1 MALKEPDM
9 NSPQCNWGL
18 RYTYVFSSSEGA
30 EYVALSGL
38 NFRFGYATPGSAP
51 EPLTYSGVFPNQML
65 TSLGY
70 AGGYSYIATS

>member
-30 EYVALSGL
+30 EYFKGSIFNLVLYHPPKGVAYI
-38 NFRFGYATPGSAP
+38 RP
-51 EPLTYSGVFPNQML
+51 QMSPFYDEL
-65 TSLGY
+65 VDF
-70 AGGYSYIATS
+70 

>member
-30 EYVALSGL
+30 EYFKGSIFHLVLYQPPKVFSNNMSPFQGLISGSVMQ
-38 NFRFGYATPGSAP
+38 PPAP
-51 EPLTYSGVFPNQML
+51 LQSR
-65 TSLGY
+65 
-70 AGGYSYIATS
+70 

>member
-30 EYVALSGL
+30 EYFKGSIFHLVLYQPPKGVAYIRL
-38 NFRFGYATPGSAP
+38 
-51 EPLTYSGVFPNQML
+51 QMSPFYDEL
-65 TSLGY
+65 V
-70 AGGYSYIATS
+70 AI